1 MKVGEF
7 SSETGEILEEGQIF
21 RLDLDEAKGD
31 NKRVM
36 LPHPEIIEASEVGHT
51 LLVDDGKVKL
61 SVSGKVSFV
70 HRGICVFLVF
80 FFYLYVHR
88 RNPGSPRSANL
99 RHTLMRYPLI
109 DSH

>member
-1 MKVGEF
+1 MKIGVFHFFCLTYFVSFSNAISLQVGEF
-7 SSETGEILEEGQIF
+7 SSETGERLEEGQIF

-61 SVSGKVSFV
+61 RVSGKVSLS
-70 HRGICVFLVF
+70 REAL
-80 FFYLYVHR
+80 
-88 RNPGSPRSANL
+88 RS
-99 RHTLMRYPLI
+99 
-109 DSH
+109 

>member
-1 MKVGEF
+1 MPLQVGEF
-7 SSETGEILEEGQIF
+7 SSETGAMLEEGQIF

-61 SVSGKVSFV
+61 RVSGKVSLSREALA
-70 HRGICVFLVF
+70 RGKRSISIFGF
-80 FFYLYVHR
+80 SIR
-88 RNPGSPRSANL
+88 DGSLNE
-99 RHTLMRYPLI
+99 RYI
-109 DSH
+109 